1 MLGPACRAMLK
12 VRVPEQAGWPPLTRL
27 QWSQQAR
34 ARAYGPDEA
43 AKRSCGSH
51 VHVAL
56 ARNEM
61 LLKRSKPH
69 LVPNR
74 NRGAGSDTHA
84 STATVCHTAA
94 AKRGVAKSPALTLC
108 LRVRLLHLHASC

>member
-69 LVPNR
+69 LVPNTEIAAPAVTRMRQLRQCATQRPR
-74 NRGAGSDTHA
+74 N
-84 STATVCHTAA
+84 AA
-94 AKRGVAKSPALTLC
+94 LQSH
-108 LRVRLLHLHASC
+108 LR